1 MELTV
6 KVLEQSNMQEFDSRD
21 QSRQGKKIKKLQ
33 LELQCGTN
41 RFVADAFGDLAEDLN
56 SHPTNSEAT
65 YQADFNLG
73 VAEWT
78 KQETGEIFKKNVVSL
93 RSLVM
98 ISKN

>member
-33 LELQCGTN
+33 LDLQCGTN
-41 RFVADAFGDLAEDLN
+41 RFIADAFGDLAEELN
-56 SHPTNSEAT
+56 NRPTNPEAT

-78 KQETGEIFKKNVVSL
+78 KQETGEVFKKNVVSL
-93 RSLVM
+93 RTIVK
-98 ISKN
+98 ISNN

>member
-41 RFVADAFGDLAEDLN
+41 RFVADAFGDVRTISSKSGLQVGIGSQD
-56 SHPTNSEAT
+56 TT
-65 YQADFNLG
+65 YSMSCAD
-73 VAEWT
+73 
-78 KQETGEIFKKNVVSL
+78 VVSA
-93 RSLVM
+93 
-98 ISKN
+98 

>member
-6 KVLEQSNMQEFDSRD
+6 KVLEQSAMQEFDSKD

-33 LELQCGTN
+33 LDLQCGTN
-41 RFVADAFGDLAEDLN
+41 RFIADAFGDLAEELN
-56 SHPTNSEAT
+56 NHPTNPEST

-78 KQETGEIFKKNVVSL
+78 KQGEVFKKNVVSL
-93 RSLVM
+93 RTIVM